1 MSKQPKMES
10 IEVADLMGVEGGR
23 GRGHYRPSLPSLT
36 INQQFNQAGV
46 VVGQQGTNN
55 GTVDISGNTFNF

>member
-10 IEVADLMGVEGGR
+10 IEVADLMVVDG
-23 GRGHYRPSLPSLT
+23 GRGHYRPYVPSLT
-36 INQQFNQAGV
+36 VNQQFNQAGI